1 MVQVYDDENYFM
13 SYRMLDIRSE
23 SLEVLFELFIGRRF
37 RRAKNLRGNYE

>member
-23 SLEVLFELFIGRRF
+23 SLEVPIEYSSAAVFSERKTERKL
-37 RRAKNLRGNYE
+37 